1 MARFELRKKASMSI
15 SNVKTRA
22 SAVNPTNAPANEKLT
37 KQYQE
42 QYQQS
47 LSQYETAL
55 ATWSGV
61 PSASK
66 TCMGEAVC
74 LAIAK
79 QLTETDAKL
88 KELQAV
94 IYALGEMVDT
104 EAEEVKNKK
113 RAEVLGALLSKL
125 TANISAVTTLSAND
139 WDINALRKIW
149 EGLSKADKAYLG
161 EHFTQT
167 IDAQFSA
174 LNAKISELKKAIE
187 EGADPSII
195 KELQTE
201 ISKLT
206 TQLSALIKGTAD
218 GFVMSVTDR
227 IACLKSL
234 GKAKQNQY
242 INDDEYMTFVKKL
255 SQTDISKQISKADF
269 EAQLQ
274 EAIQKSPRQKSQ
286 EYIKETERNSKSCE
300 IQNELLKNNIAL
312 KVMQA
317 ENSFL
322 EFKLNAEADKDLQEK
337 GDFNPQVKRLRDEG
351 RWQMPK
357 MTRQQE
363 MTQMQD
369 ENGQQREGTTRV
381 R

>member
-22 SAVNPTNAPANEKLT
+22 PTVNSTNNPANEKLT
-37 KQYQE
+37 KQYRE
-42 QYQQS
+42 QYQQL

-55 ATWSGV
+55 ATWSDV

-139 WDINALRKIW
+139 GDINALRKIW

-167 IDAQFSA
+167 IDAQFS
-174 LNAKISELKKAIE
+174 
-187 EGADPSII
+187 D
-195 KELQTE
+195 
-201 ISKLT
+201 
-206 TQLSALIKGTAD
+206 
-218 GFVMSVTDR
+218 
-227 IACLKSL
+227 
-234 GKAKQNQY
+234 
-242 INDDEYMTFVKKL
+242 
-255 SQTDISKQISKADF
+255 
-269 EAQLQ
+269 
-274 EAIQKSPRQKSQ
+274 
-286 EYIKETERNSKSCE
+286 
-300 IQNELLKNNIAL
+300 
-312 KVMQA
+312 
-317 ENSFL
+317 
-322 EFKLNAEADKDLQEK
+322 
-337 GDFNPQVKRLRDEG
+337 
-351 RWQMPK
+351 
-357 MTRQQE
+357 
-363 MTQMQD
+363 
-369 ENGQQREGTTRV
+369 
-381 R
+381 